1 MNVAINATIAQT
13 ISRIDPASVMV
24 FLLLTGAELCYY
36 TEKKPV
42 EETAHRKFVEPDMP
56 IRHRGSDNRDIMK
69 LFIRILLAAAILAGT
84 SGAPSRAAETIRVAV
99 QKTGTFAW
107 ELAVI
112 RAHGLDK
119 QANLAIEVSELA
131 SPEAGKIALRGGG
144 ADIIVSDWLWVSRER
159 GLGAKLTFYPYS
171 SALGAVMVPNSSSI
185 RTLADL
191 KGRKLAVAGGPIDK
205 NWLLLRASM
214 KQDGIDLKSESTIVY
229 GAPPLLAAKTLDG
242 EMDATVNFWNFCA
255 ALEAKGFRRLAGVED
270 LLPKLGAKGRTA
282 MIGYVFDEE
291 WGNINRDAVARFIA
305 MTREAKNILT
315 TSDAEWEQIA
325 PLTGAADAATLR
337 AYRDRYRE
345 GIPRRPIADEEADA
359 RVLYRVLAA
368 IGGREIVGPAEELD
382 PGTFYRA
389 IPGD

>member
-1 MNVAINATIAQT
+1 
-13 ISRIDPASVMV
+13 
-24 FLLLTGAELCYY
+24 
-36 TEKKPV
+36 
-42 EETAHRKFVEPDMP
+42 
-56 IRHRGSDNRDIMK
+56 MK
-69 LFIRILLAAAILAGT
+69 LFADILLAAAAFAVV
-84 SGAPSRAAETIRVAV
+84 SAAPSRAAETIRLAV

-112 RAHGLDK
+112 RAHGLDR
-119 QANLAIEVSELA
+119 QANLVIQVNELA
-131 SPEAGKIALRGGG
+131 SPEAGKIALRGGA
-144 ADIIVSDWLWVSRER
+144 ADVIVSDWLWVSRER

-171 SALGAVMVPNSSSI
+171 SALGAVMVPDVSSI
-185 RTLADL
+185 RTLTDL

-229 GAPPLLAAKTLDG
+229 GAPSLLAAKALGG
-242 EMDATVNFWNFCA
+242 EMDATVNYWNFCA
-255 ALEAKGFRRLAGVED
+255 ALEAKGFRRLTGIED
-270 LLPKLGAKGRTA
+270 LLPKLGAKGPTA

-291 WGNINRDAVARFIA
+291 WGNANHDAVTRFIA
-305 MTREAKNILT
+305 MTREAKEILA
-315 TSDAEWEQIA
+315 TSDAEWEKIA
-325 PLTGAADAATLR
+325 PLTGAVDAATLR

-368 IGGREIVGPAEELD
+368 IGGREIVGPAQELA
-382 PGTFYRA
+382 PGTFYHA